1 MNKDVVHVN
10 GVFVFLWLLGRNV
23 AIVNG
28 VRSGQ
33 AMGLQIYVHEAR
45 KRIAWDVATYLIG
58 TILKGC
64 EEVSQTVF
72 VTRGVL
78 KETVPEDG
86 VLDRI

>member
-1 MNKDVVHVN
+1 
-10 GVFVFLWLLGRNV
+10 
-23 AIVNG
+23 
-28 VRSGQ
+28 
-33 AMGLQIYVHEAR
+33 MGLQIYIHEAR

-72 VTRGVL
+72 VTCGVL